1 MLRIYLW
8 RDTITA
14 KAGIADNISIKK
26 MCMQATEWYLLK
38 CKAIGAQNL
47 IKEMSIKGEKYSYPV
62 FFTLL
67 DAVEGNIKRKEELT
81 EE

>member
-1 MLRIYLW
+1 
-8 RDTITA
+8 
-14 KAGIADNISIKK
+14 